1 MSIYNIHAGHCPYPN
16 GAYGAVGILNES
28 NEDRAV
34 KNEVIRLLKAEG
46 HTVYDCTV
54 DYSTTKSGCLSGI
67 VSKCNAHK
75 VDLDVSIHL
84 NAGRNDYV
92 GDGSTGGC
100 EVYNYDTRT
109 KAISDRI
116 NKNIS
121 ETFGIRN
128 RGTKYDKSLY
138 VLANTN
144 SLAILIECC
153 FVDDKDDAN
162 RWDAKKCAKAIVEGI
177 LGKSI
182 STNSNTNSSAST
194 TSQLYRVRKS
204 WNDAKSQIGAYAS
217 LDNAK
222 RNCLEGYTVY
232 DWNGNAVYSNVVT
245 NTSNTNAQLY
255 RVRLSWSD
263 EKSQKGAYK
272 VLDNAKSTCDTVSKD
287 EKVAYSVFDEKGN
300 SVYKSTVTVN
310 EDKKEETT
318 VTPPV
323 EETTKDETS
332 NVKPEA
338 PTPVDI
344 SPLKGLDQDV
354 LIAYLGKLAKEDM
367 KKTGVLASVT
377 IAQAILESG
386 WGQSELSLKANNLF
400 GMKTNLSGNTWAS
413 DWDGKIYAKWS
424 PEEENGTVVSK
435 YSDFRAYDTVQA
447 SIKDHS
453 DYLCGAMNGSELRYK
468 GLKGETDYRTAIQ
481 IIKDAGYATDSKYV
495 DKVCS
500 IIEQYDLHD
509 WDDIHEDKT
518 EDNTEKVPEEK
529 PVVPD
534 NSEKNNC
541 NCSDDLKD
549 IESKIDNVSSM
560 IKLILDMITKIF
572 EAFSNVFKK

>member
-1 MSIYNIHAGHCPYPN
+1 MAIYNIHAGHCPYPN

-34 KNEVIRLLKAEG
+34 KNEVIRLLKADG

-109 KAISDRI
+109 KTISDRI

-162 RWDAKKCAKAIVEGI
+162 KWDAKKCAKAIVEGI

-182 STNSNTNSSAST
+182 STNSNTNSSASST
-194 TSQLYRVRKS
+194 TNQLYRVRKS
-204 WNDAKSQIGAYAS
+204 WNDVKSQIGAYAS

-222 RNCLEGYTVY
+222 RNCLDGYTVY
-232 DWNGNAVYSNVVT
+232 DWNGNAVYSNTVT

-255 RVRLSWSD
+255 RVRLTWAD

-272 VLDNAKSTCDTVSKD
+272 ILDNAKSTCDTVSAD
-287 EKVAYSVFDEKGN
+287 EKKNYSVFDEKG
-300 SVYKSTVTVN
+300 SVVYTSSIAISTPSEEVK
-310 EDKKEETT
+310 EDTKEDD
-318 VTPPV
+318 TP
-323 EETTKDETS
+323 KDDGE
-332 NVKPEA
+332 NIKPEA
-338 PTPVDI
+338 PVPVDI

-413 DWDGKIYAKWS
+413 EWDGKIYAKWS

-435 YSDFRAYDTVQA
+435 YSDFRAYDSVQA

-481 IIKDAGYATDSKYV
+481 IIKDGGYATDSKYV

-509 WDDIHEDKT
+509 WDDIHDT
-518 EDNTEKVPEEK
+518 
-529 PVVPD
+529 
-534 NSEKNNC
+534 SENNNC
-541 NCSDDLKD
+541 DCSDGLKN
-549 IESKIDNVSSM
+549 IESKIDNASSM
-560 IKLILDMITKIF
+560 IKLIFDMITKIF